1 MDMADQTYTVQ
12 GTFFIGQKWHPYEK
26 TVTAPNEKVAVERI
40 YTVLGSKHRLKRRE
54 ITIEQVKSEAGDSGG
69 AGGST

>member
-1 MDMADQTYTVQ
+1 MADQTFVVQ
-12 GTFFIGQKWHPYEK
+12 GTFFTGQKWHPYEK

-54 ITIEQVKSEAGDSGG
+54 ITVKQVKPAAGDSSG
-69 AGGST
+69 AGRSA